1 MLSTPWLAA
10 EETEALLALLHYLP
24 LYSCLQIDCIPSIT
38 ICISLLTALMKS
50 TWFVPS
56 GKPFL
61 KRNQRLA
68 THLELEIVLN
78 FV

>member
-56 GKPFL
+56 GKPFF
-61 KRNQRLA
+61 KKEPEACNA
-68 THLELEIVLN
+68 S
-78 FV
+78 